1 MDSVSISIY
10 EKWRKAM
17 KTAWFY
23 NQKNAQ
29 LLENNAHK
37 TLLFAKCCA
46 KNSRFVV
53 SLLFIFGNNDF
64 AQKKNNFLHE

>member
-10 EKWRKAM
+10 EKWHKAM
-17 KTAWFY
+17 KTARFY
-23 NQKNAQ
+23 KQKNAQ

-46 KNSRFVV
+46 K
-53 SLLFIFGNNDF
+53 
-64 AQKKNNFLHE
+64 K